1 MKRPGGRALKQR
13 VRDALGTG
21 HEDRALERLAGLSP
35 RILVSPLFGALH
47 LMEPRVH
54 WTAVR
59 VMGEVCTRLAGED
72 MEAARVVLRRMMWNL
87 NDESGGIGWGIPEAM
102 GEILA
107 RHEGLAREFVNIL
120 ASYSREDGNFLEHQP
135 LQLGLLW
142 GLVRLARARPD
153 LLRAARPEPGPFLQ
167 AEAPALRGLAVHL
180 AGLLGMEEARPALK
194 SLVED
199 HGAIHDDLDGI
210 LPLGRVGDLAREALR
225 VLDRQPSTL
234 HPPGERRPVGSHKEN
249 EYG

>member
-1 MKRPGGRALKQR
+1 VRRPGGRVLKER
-13 VRDALGTG
+13 VRDALKTG
-21 HEDRALERLAGLSP
+21 HETRALERLEGLSP

-59 VMGEVCTRLAGED
+59 VMGDVCARLAGED

-107 RHEGLAREFVNIL
+107 RHEGLAGEFVNIL
-120 ASYSREDGNFLEHQP
+120 ASYSREDANFLEHQP

-153 LLRAARPEPGPFLQ
+153 LLRVARPDPGPFLE
-167 AEAPALRGLAVHL
+167 AEVPALRGLAAHL
-180 AGLLGMEEARPALK
+180 AGLLGMEEARPVLERLMK
-194 SLVED
+194 DDGE
-199 HGAIHDDLDGI
+199 IHDDLDGI
-210 LPLGRVGDLAREALR
+210 LPKGRVRARAREALR
-225 VLDRQPSTL
+225 MLDQQPST
-234 HPPGERRPVGSHKEN
+234 
-249 EYG
+249 